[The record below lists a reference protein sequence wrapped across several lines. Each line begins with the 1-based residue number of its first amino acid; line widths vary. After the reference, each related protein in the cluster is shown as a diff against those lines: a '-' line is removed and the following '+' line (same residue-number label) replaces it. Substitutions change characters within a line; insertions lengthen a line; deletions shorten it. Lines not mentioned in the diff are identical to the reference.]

1 MATAEEISMLSEWKK
16 YRVKVMRVDASKPV
30 WPKPP
35 DIKAS

>member
-16 YRVKVMRVDASKPV
+16 YRVKVMRIDTSKPE
-30 WPKPP
+30 WPLLP